1 MKKKSVLIKRI
12 VYNVVDKRKR
22 EPIIRRVDLRRT
34 PRQLRFDES
43 NQIAK
48 RILNLLPPV
57 AKKNYT
63 SFSEAITDLFKKHI
77 IDEDAFDEILFKY
90 WLQHDNSLFLL
101 EELIKC
107 LPISPSFSFA
117 SSFPTPSPKE
127 KIKQFIFSLNEEY
140 IKKIILNDKKFVLT
154 SPKHLEQE
162 LGITFDLNEDVFFVR
177 FVNDVRFFNDEVKS
191 YIKRRSKLATYVM
204 NDLKNNINVYMNNLY
219 KTHMLEHI

>member
-22 EPIIRRVDLRRT
+22 EPIIRRVDLRKA
-34 PRQLRFDES
+34 PRQFWVDES

-57 AKKNYT
+57 AKKSYT

-101 EELIKC
+101 EELITTYR
-107 LPISPSFSFA
+107 L
-117 SSFPTPSPKE
+117 SSRE
-127 KIKQFIFSLNEEY
+127 KIKQFIFNLNEHY
-140 IKKIILNDKKFVLT
+140 IKKFILNDKKFVLT

-177 FVNDVRFFNDEVKS
+177 FANGVRFFNDEVKS
-191 YIKRRSKLATYVM
+191 YIKKRSKLATYVM
-204 NDLKNNINVYMNNLY
+204 NDLKNSINIYMNNLY